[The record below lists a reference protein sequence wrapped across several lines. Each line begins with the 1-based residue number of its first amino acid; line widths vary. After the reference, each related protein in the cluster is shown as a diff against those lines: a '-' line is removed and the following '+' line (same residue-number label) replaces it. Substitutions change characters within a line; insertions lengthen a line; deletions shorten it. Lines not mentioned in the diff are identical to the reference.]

1 MREPYVIGGDM
12 LFNSITFIYYFLP
25 IVLIIYFAVPKKL
38 KNIVLLISSI
48 IFYAYGEPRYVIL
61 MIIEIILAYIGRNN
75 YRQT

>member
-1 MREPYVIGGDM
+1 MREPYVIGGGM

-38 KNIVLLISSI
+38 KNIVLLISSS
-48 IFYAYGEPRYVIL
+48 IFYAYGEPRYVLL

>member
-1 MREPYVIGGDM
+1 M

-48 IFYAYGEPRYVIL
+48 IFYSYGEPRYVLL
-61 MIIEIILAYIGRNN
+61 MLIEIIFAYIGRNN

>member
-1 MREPYVIGGDM
+1 MREPYVIGGEM

-25 IVLIIYFAVPKKL
+25 IVLIIYFVVPKKL

>member
-48 IFYAYGEPRYVIL
+48 IFYAYGEPRYVLL
-61 MIIEIILAYIGRNN
+61 MIIEIILTYIGRNN

>member
-1 MREPYVIGGDM
+1 MREPYVIGEDM

-48 IFYAYGEPRYVIL
+48 IFYAYGEPRYVLL

>member
-38 KNIVLLISSI
+38 KNIVLLISSS
-48 IFYAYGEPRYVIL
+48 IFYAYGEPRYVLL

-75 YRQT
+75 YRKT

>member
-48 IFYAYGEPRYVIL
+48 IFYAYGEPRYVLL

-75 YRQT
+75 YRKT

>member
-25 IVLIIYFAVPKKL
+25 ILLIIYFAVPKKL

-48 IFYAYGEPRYVIL
+48 IFYAYGEPRYVLL

>member
-48 IFYAYGEPRYVIL
+48 IFYAYGEPRYVLL

>member
-25 IVLIIYFAVPKKL
+25 IVLIIYFVVPKKL

-48 IFYAYGEPRYVIL
+48 IFYAYGEPRYVVL

>member
-48 IFYAYGEPRYVIL
+48 VFYAYGEPRYVLL

-75 YRQT
+75 YRKT

>member
-25 IVLIIYFAVPKKL
+25 IVLIIYFVVPKKL

>member
-25 IVLIIYFAVPKKL
+25 IVLIIYFSVPKKI

-48 IFYAYGEPRYVIL
+48 IFYAYGEPRYVLL
-61 MIIEIILAYIGRNN
+61 MFIEIILAYIGRNN

>member
-75 YRQT
+75 YRKT

>member
-38 KNIVLLISSI
+38 KNIVLLISSM
-48 IFYAYGEPRYVIL
+48 IFYAYGEPQYVLL

-75 YRQT
+75 YRKT

>member
-1 MREPYVIGGDM
+1 M

-48 IFYAYGEPRYVIL
+48 IFYSYGEPRYVLL
-61 MIIEIILAYIGRNN
+61 MLIEIILAYIGRNN

>member
-25 IVLIIYFAVPKKL
+25 IVLIIYFVVPKKL

-48 IFYAYGEPRYVIL
+48 IFYAYGEPRYVLL

>member
-1 MREPYVIGGDM
+1 MEPYVIVGDM

-25 IVLIIYFAVPKKL
+25 IVLIIYFVVPKKL

>member
-48 IFYAYGEPRYVIL
+48 IFYAYGEPQYVLL

-75 YRQT
+75 YRKT

>member
-48 IFYAYGEPRYVIL
+48 VFYAYGEPRYVLL